1 MTRPNPRKMKS
12 WNPPIDVVKP
22 WYQSRAVW
30 GGIVAAVS
38 GIAGAFGVVVDEPT
52 LVEIS
57 MSVSAA
63 VGGILAIYGRYKAD
77 RAIGRNQ

>member
-1 MTRPNPRKMKS
+1 MTRPNPRKMMS
-12 WNPPIDVVKP
+12 WTPPIDAVKP

-30 GGIVAAVS
+30 GGIVAAVA
-38 GIAGAFGVVVDEPT
+38 GVAGAFGLAIDEPS

-57 MSVSAA
+57 MNLSAA

-77 RAIGRNQ
+77 RAIGRDR